1 MKHEV
6 EMMQNEMVVFC
17 FLTYN
22 MQICHEK
29 KRKKERKENNEKP
42 QLG

>member
-6 EMMQNEMVVFC
+6 EMMQNEMVVVC
-17 FLTYN
+17 FFNVIPAHLTGKN
-22 MQICHEK
+22 MEK
-29 KRKKERKENNEKP
+29 NEKP